1 MNGNLNQPIILP
13 SFGQTVYQ
21 NSGVPGVFNPV
32 PIQQTITLPIP
43 VPPTPVTQSIPT
55 PVVQP
60 IPIKTSKRVRIH
72 EDPDEVHKLTTY
84 IDSLL
89 PHVVVEIIYN
99 ANLFNDANKV
109 STMRKLLVKELLSR
123 YYMLP
128 DEEDFR
134 LASIVEELKH
144 NKYTKVSQTIKTPE
158 QAEAY
163 ERHKLI
169 CRNNYRLKHG
179 LPLLD
184 GPMPTD
190 ATYSVNQNGTPIQVA
205 GAITI
210 PMPQLP
216 VMKL

>member
-1 MNGNLNQPIILP
+1 MNGNLNQSITLP
-13 SFGQTVYQ
+13 SFGQIVYQ
-21 NSGVPGVFNPV
+21 NSGVPGVFTPV
-32 PIQQTITLPIP
+32 PIQQTLTLPTPI
-43 VPPTPVTQSIPT
+43 PPTPT
-55 PVVQP
+55 VQP
-60 IPIKTSKRVRIH
+60 VPIKTSKRVRIH
-72 EDPDEVHKLTTY
+72 EDPDEVHKLTAY

-89 PHVVVEIIYN
+89 PHVIVEIIYN

-144 NKYTKVSQTIKTPE
+144 HKHTKVSQTIKTPE

-184 GPMPTD
+184 GPMPAD
-190 ATYSVNQNGTPIQVA
+190 ATYTVNQNGTPLQVA

-216 VMKL
+216 VMTL

>member
-1 MNGNLNQPIILP
+1 MNGDLTLP
-13 SFGQTVYQ
+13 HFGQIVYQ

-43 VPPTPVTQSIPT
+43 VSPTST
-55 PVVQP
+55 VQA

-89 PHVVVEIIYN
+89 PYVVVEIIYN

-128 DEEDFR
+128 DEEDYR

-144 NKYTKVSQTIKTPE
+144 NKHTKISQTIKTPE

-184 GPMPTD
+184 GPIPTD
-190 ATYSVNQNGTPIQVA
+190 VTYTVNQNGTPIQVA

>member
-1 MNGNLNQPIILP
+1 MNGNLNQPITLP
-13 SFGQTVYQ
+13 PFGQIVYQ
-21 NSGVPGVFNPV
+21 NSGVPSVFNPV

-43 VPPTPVTQSIPT
+43 VPPTPT
-55 PVVQP
+55 VQP

-144 NKYTKVSQTIKTPE
+144 NKYTKVSQSIKTPE

-190 ATYSVNQNGTPIQVA
+190 ATYSVDRNGTPIQVA

>member
-1 MNGNLNQPIILP
+1 MNGDLTLP
-13 SFGQTVYQ
+13 HFGQIVYQ

-43 VPPTPVTQSIPT
+43 VSPTST
-55 PVVQP
+55 VQA

-89 PHVVVEIIYN
+89 PYVVVEIIYN

-128 DEEDFR
+128 DEEDYR

-144 NKYTKVSQTIKTPE
+144 NKHTKISQTIKTPE

-190 ATYSVNQNGTPIQVA
+190 VTYSVNQNGTPLQVA

>member
-1 MNGNLNQPIILP
+1 MNGDLTLP
-13 SFGQTVYQ
+13 HFGQIVYQ

-43 VPPTPVTQSIPT
+43 VSPTST
-55 PVVQP
+55 VQA

-89 PHVVVEIIYN
+89 PYVVVEIIYN

-128 DEEDFR
+128 DEEDYPSC
-134 LASIVEELKH
+134 L
-144 NKYTKVSQTIKTPE
+144 N
-158 QAEAY
+158 
-163 ERHKLI
+163 
-169 CRNNYRLKHG
+169 CRR
-179 LPLLD
+179 
-184 GPMPTD
+184 T
-190 ATYSVNQNGTPIQVA
+190 
-205 GAITI
+205 
-210 PMPQLP
+210 
-216 VMKL
+216 